1 MFSSTFPNVTLLLL
15 ASIFLSSCSEPPSAL
30 KRVLDRGELIVLT
43 QVDPAQNTIEKS
55 GANEFEYELINRFSK
70 QIGVSARFL
79 PAKSFQHILQITS
92 GHEADFSAASLTVTR
107 ERQKFLMFTP
117 PYYEVTQQLIY
128 HYRTR
133 RPKNIAQLNSGFF
146 EVIKGSSHAENLRL
160 LKPLNPSLKWQ
171 ESETANVFELLSL
184 VNEGILDY
192 TIADSNQFEGYRGQ
206 FPELNTAFDISSPES
221 IAWAFP
227 KSNDTSLYDEAI
239 QFLNEIKK
247 DGTLDQLK
255 DKYFGYSKSLNYVS
269 LCTFRQHL
277 KHRLPALKPF
287 FKLAAK
293 EYQMDWMLLAAVAYQ
308 ESHWSAQAV
317 SPTGVKGI
325 MMLTK
330 ATARQMGVSNRL
342 DPQQSIDG
350 GGHYLRTRIN
360 KIPARILEPDKTWMA
375 LASYNIGFG
384 HLEDAR
390 ILTQRQGADPDKW
403 LDVEKRL
410 PLLAKETWYKKT
422 RHGYARG
429 HEAVT
434 YVRNIRQYHQL
445 LRQLLA
451 RQPNLYD
458 AVEDTF
464 KLNLPAL

>member
-1 MFSSTFPNVTLLLL
+1 MFSSMTSSFTLLLL
-15 ASIFLSSCSEPPSAL
+15 ASIFLSSCSESPNAL
-30 KRVLDRGELIVLT
+30 KRVINRGELVVLT
-43 QVDPAQNTIEKS
+43 QVEPMPSMVGKS
-55 GANEFEYELINRFSK
+55 GADEFEYELINRFSK
-70 QIGVSARFL
+70 KIGVSARFL

-92 GHEADFSAASLTVTR
+92 KHEADFSAASLTVTK
-107 ERQKFLMFTP
+107 ERKKLLMFTP
-117 PYYEVTQQLIY
+117 SYYEVTQQLIY

-133 RPKNIAQLNSGFF
+133 RPKKIAQLNSGFF
-146 EVIKGSSHAENLRL
+146 EVIKGSSHAENLQL
-160 LKPLNPSLKWQ
+160 LKPLNPSLNWQ
-171 ESETANVFELLSL
+171 ENETANIFELLSL
-184 VNEGILDY
+184 VNDGVLDY

-227 KSNDTSLYDEAI
+227 KSDDTSLYDEAVT
-239 QFLNEIKK
+239 FLDEIKQ
-247 DGTLDQLK
+247 DGTLEQLK
-255 DKYFGYSKSLNYVS
+255 DKHFGYSKSLNYVS

-277 KHRLPALKPF
+277 KIRLPALEPF

-293 EYQMDWMLLAAVAYQ
+293 KYQLDWMLLAAVAYQ

-330 ATARQMGVSNRL
+330 ATASQMGISNRL

-350 GGHYLRTRIN
+350 GGHYLRTRID
-360 KIPARILEPDKTWMA
+360 KIPARISEPDKTWMA

-390 ILTQRQGADPDKW
+390 ILTQLQGADPDKW
-403 LDVEKRL
+403 LEVKKRL
-410 PLLAKETWYKKT
+410 PLLTKEAWYKKT

-429 HEAVT
+429 HEAIT

-445 LRQLLA
+445 LIQLLTL
-451 RQPNLYD
+451 QPSLD
-458 AVEDTF
+458 RGVEEAF
-464 KLNLPAL
+464 RLNLPAL

>member
-1 MFSSTFPNVTLLLL
+1 MFSSTTSSFTLLLL
-15 ASIFLSSCSEPPSAL
+15 ASFFLSSCSEPPNAL
-30 KRVLDRGELIVLT
+30 ERVINRGQLIVLT
-43 QVDPAQNTIEKS
+43 QVEPVPSTKGKPA
-55 GANEFEYELINRFSK
+55 ADEFEYELINRFSK
-70 QIGVSARFL
+70 KIGVSVRFL
-79 PAKSFQHILQITS
+79 PTKSFLHILQITPE
-92 GHEADFSAASLTVTR
+92 HEADFSAASLTVTQ

-117 PYYEVTQQLIY
+117 PYYEVHQQLIY

-160 LKPLNPSLKWQ
+160 LKPLNPSLSWQ
-171 ESETANVFELLSL
+171 ESETANVLELLSL
-184 VNEGILDY
+184 VNEGVLDY
-192 TIADSNQFEGYRGQ
+192 TIADSNQFEGVRGQ
-206 FPELNTAFDISSPES
+206 FPELNIAFDISSPES

-227 KSNDTSLYDEAI
+227 KSNDTSLYDEAVKFI
-239 QFLNEIKK
+239 EEIKQ
-247 DGTLDQLK
+247 DGTLEQLK
-255 DKYFGYSKSLNYVS
+255 DKHFGYSKSLNYVS

-293 EYQMDWMLLAAVAYQ
+293 KYQIDWMLLAAVAYQ

-330 ATARQMGVSNRL
+330 STARQMGVSNRL

-350 GGHYLRTRIN
+350 GGHYLRTRID
-360 KIPARILEPDKTWMA
+360 KIPTRILEPDKIWMA

-390 ILTQRQGADPDKW
+390 ILTQLQGADPDKW
-403 LDVEKRL
+403 LDVKKRL
-410 PLLAKETWYKKT
+410 PLLTKEAWYKKT

-434 YVRNIRQYHQL
+434 YVRNIRQYYQL
-445 LRQLLA
+445 LLQLLA
-451 RQPNLYD
+451 HQPNLD
-458 AVEDTF
+458 GSIEDTF